1 MLFKSDIEIER
12 IAKGLLDCSL
22 PRSEWTHA
30 AHFAAATWLMASD
43 DHDAFI
49 EMPGLIR
56 CYNESTG
63 TPNTES
69 EGYHETI
76 TIASLRA
83 IRDRLEQRLEGQ
95 PLHEVVNQIVQ
106 SELGDTDWLL
116 KYWSKECLFKK
127 EARARWIEPD
137 LAPLPYS

>member
-1 MLFKSDIEIER
+1 MKFKSDTEIER

-22 PRSEWTHA
+22 PRSEWTHV
-30 AHFAAATWLMASD
+30 AHFAAAVWLMDSD
-43 DHDAFI
+43 NHDAFL
-49 EMPGLIR
+49 EMPELIR

-83 IRDRLEQRLEGQ
+83 VQDWLQCRLAGQ
-95 PLHEVVNQIVQ
+95 PLHAVVNQILQ
-106 SELGDTDWLL
+106 SELGDSGWPL
-116 KYWSKECLFKK
+116 KYWSNERLFTK
-127 EARARWIEPD
+127 EARERWVEPD